1 MKFVDRCRRIP
12 AVYTCVDSV
21 FVLVA
26 LLFALPASAQENLN
40 TDPERYPIDPYEAP
54 RPSLEALAVDEEIII
69 DGRLDEGAWSRA
81 VPNSGDFIQI
91 QPNPGYPMTERTVI
105 RIMYD
110 EDNLYIG
117 AKLYDSEPD

>member
-1 MKFVDRCRRIP
+1 MKF
-12 AVYTCVDSV
+12 VDSV

-69 DGRLDEGAWSRA
+69 DGRLIDRMRRA
-81 VPNSGDFIQI
+81 
-91 QPNPGYPMTERTVI
+91 R
-105 RIMYD
+105 
-110 EDNLYIG
+110 
-117 AKLYDSEPD
+117 